1 MLSVAVAAW
10 KENIF
15 ESNEIEFIFLKIL
28 TSLQFSYDYTEL
40 IWIHNIFA
48 LFLKIL
54 STPANQEEGFLF
66 SV

>member
-10 KENIF
+10 NENIF

-40 IWIHNIFA
+40 IWIHNILA
-48 LFLKIL
+48 LFLKSL
-54 STPANQEEGFLF
+54 STSANQEEGFLF